1 MECISHFDII
11 AKKKK
16 KDGGR
21 GEGGET
27 VLKWREGQMHG
38 SVRKTG
44 KCVVE

>member
-11 AKKKK
+11 AKKK
-16 KDGGR
+16 GGGGG
-21 GEGGET
+21 GERWGET